1 MKKFIVYFFLCLCFF
16 VCGCGE
22 SEMNPMSPSNGVSK
36 LSKLYTSSVN
46 LSNPYDVVGQA
57 YYSLY
62 DTYYSAKHDLSTVEA
77 VVDTLTVMAVQDSV
91 FVSLAPAS
99 YQFTAQTDVV
109 AILSCDTI
117 CQDALLTT
125 CFVSASTRNGFKAFL
140 EDYVLLCEGSSDY
153 SSIHNYVVAY
163 ENSILGDTLLS
174 LPEKRLL
181 MIATSI
187 ARHTAHAKKKKPK
200 KNTDPEWT
208 LLVTNLYGALDGG
221 MRSDAD
227 AVIEA
232 LAVGILI
239 NK

>member
-1 MKKFIVYFFLCLCFF
+1 MKKFIVYFFLCLCFL
-16 VCGCGE
+16 VCSCGE
-22 SEMNPMSPSNGVSK
+22 SEMNLMSPSKSVSQ

-46 LSNPYDVVGQA
+46 LSNPYDVVGQV

-62 DTYYSAKHDLSTVEA
+62 DTYYSSKHDPSTVEA

-91 FVSLAPAS
+91 FVSLAPVS

-163 ENSILGDTLLS
+163 ENSILTDTLLS
-174 LPEKRLL
+174 LQEKRLL
-181 MIATSI
+181 LIATSI

-232 LAVGILI
+232 LAVGILS